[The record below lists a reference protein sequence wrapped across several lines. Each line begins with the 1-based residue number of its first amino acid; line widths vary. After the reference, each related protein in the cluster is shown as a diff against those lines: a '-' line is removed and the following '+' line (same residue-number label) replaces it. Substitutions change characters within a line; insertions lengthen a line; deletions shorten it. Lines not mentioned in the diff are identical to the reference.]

1 MRVLVTGASGYIG
14 HHVCLDAIGRGW
26 EVHALTRPGS
36 DLRGL
41 AVRRHD
47 VDAPTGASG
56 AAGAAGATGETASLD
71 AAMAAARPDVV
82 MHLASMVKAKPSP
95 GEIGPMVD
103 ANVGFG
109 ARLLDAMT
117 RHGCRR
123 LVNASTYWIHDAAGG
138 HDPNTLYAATK
149 LAFEQLIDFH
159 ARRGGLSAI
168 SLVLFDVYGPAD
180 WRGKL
185 LGVLASAMREGR
197 TLDLSPAE
205 QTLDMVHVRDVAA
218 GFAAAATRL
227 ATAAPGHERCSLG
240 GGERRTLREIV
251 ELAARLRGV
260 PVPARFGVRPYD
272 PFQVMTPVSSIER
285 LPGWAP
291 EVTLEQG
298 VAEALG

>member
-14 HHVCLDAIGRGW
+14 HHVCLDAIDRGW

-41 AVRRHD
+41 AVHRHD
-47 VDAPTGASG
+47 VDASKGAS
-56 AAGAAGATGETASLD
+56 ASFD

-82 MHLASMVKAKPSP
+82 MHLASMVKAKPTP
-95 GEIGPMVD
+95 DEIGPMVD

-109 ARLLDAMT
+109 ARLLEAMG

-123 LVNASTYWIHDAAGG
+123 FVNASTYWIHDAAGG

-185 LGVLASAMREGR
+185 LGVLSSAMREGR
-197 TLDLSPAE
+197 TLDLSRAE
-205 QTLDMVHVRDVAA
+205 QVLDMVHVRDVAA
-218 GFAAAATRL
+218 GFATAATRL
-227 ATAAPGHERCSLG
+227 ATAAPGHERHALS
-240 GGERRTLREIV
+240 GGERRTLRDIV

-260 PVPARFGVRPYD
+260 AVPARFGLRPYD
-272 PFQVMTPVSSIER
+272 SFQIMRPVSSIEP
-285 LPGWAP
+285 LPGWSP
-291 EVTLEQG
+291 SVTLEEG
-298 VAEALG
+298 IAEALG

>member
-14 HHVCLDAIGRGW
+14 HHVCLDALGRGW
-26 EVHALTRPGS
+26 DVHALARAGS

-41 AVRRHD
+41 PVHRHD
-47 VDAPTGASG
+47 IDASA
-56 AAGAAGATGETASLD
+56 ASLD
-71 AAMAAARPDVV
+71 VALATVRPDVV
-82 MHLASMVKAKPSP
+82 MHLASMVKARPSP
-95 GEIGPMVD
+95 EEVGPMVE

-123 LVNASTYWIHDAAGG
+123 LVNASTYWVHDAAGG

-149 LAFEQLIDFH
+149 LAFERLIDFH
-159 ARRGGLSAI
+159 ARREGLAAV

-197 TLDLSPAE
+197 TLDMSPAE
-205 QTLDMVHVRDVAA
+205 QVLDMVHVRDVAA
-218 GFAAAATRL
+218 GFALAATRL
-227 ATAAPGHERCSLG
+227 ADAPSGHGRFSLG
-240 GGERRTLREIV
+240 GGDRRTLREIV

-272 PFQVMTPVSSIER
+272 PFQVMTPVASIER

-291 EVTLEQG
+291 AVPLERG
-298 VAEALG
+298 VAESLG

>member
-14 HHVCLDAIGRGW
+14 HHVCLDAIRRGW
-26 EVHALTRPGS
+26 DVHALARPGS

-41 AVRRHD
+41 AVHRHD
-47 VDAPTGASG
+47 VDEST
-56 AAGAAGATGETASLD
+56 AAMD
-71 AAMAAARPDVV
+71 AAIHAARPDVV
-82 MHLASMVKAKPSP
+82 MHLASMVKARPSP
-95 GEIGPMVD
+95 DEIGPMVD

-109 ARLLDAMT
+109 ARLLDAMN

-123 LVNASTYWIHDAAGG
+123 FVNASTYWIHDAAGG

-149 LAFEQLIDFH
+149 LAFEQLLDFH
-159 ARRGGLSAI
+159 ARRGRLSAI

-185 LGVLASAMREGR
+185 LGVLSSAMREGR
-197 TLDLSPAE
+197 TLDMSPAE
-205 QTLDMVHVRDVAA
+205 QVLDMVHVRDVAA

-227 ATAAPGHERCSLG
+227 ATAPPGHERCSMG

-272 PFQVMTPVSSIER
+272 PFQIMRPVSGIEP
-285 LPGWAP
+285 LPGWSP
-291 EVTLEQG
+291 TVTLEQG
-298 VAEALG
+298 IAEALG

>member
-14 HHVCLDAIGRGW
+14 HHVCRDALRRGW
-26 EVHALTRPGS
+26 EVHALTRATS

-47 VDAPTGASG
+47 VEAS
-56 AAGAAGATGETASLD
+56 AASID
-71 AAMAAARPDVV
+71 AAIAAARPEVV
-82 MHLASMVKAKPSP
+82 LHLASMVKARPAP
-95 GEIGPMVD
+95 DDVGPMIE

-109 ARLLDAMT
+109 ARLLDAMG

-123 LVNASTYWIHDAAGG
+123 LVNASTFWVHDAAGG

-149 LAFEQLIDFH
+149 LAFERLVDFH
-159 ARRGGLSAI
+159 ARREGLAAV

-185 LGVLASAMREGR
+185 LGVLDSAMREGR
-197 TLDLSPAE
+197 TLDMSPAG
-205 QTLDMVHVRDVAA
+205 QTLDMVHVRDVAS
-218 GFAAAATRL
+218 GFAAAASRL
-227 ATAAPGHERCSLG
+227 MDAPHGHERFSLG

-260 PVPARFGVRPYD
+260 PTPARFGVRPYD
-272 PFQVMTPVSSIER
+272 PFQIMDPVSSVAP

-291 EVTLEQG
+291 TVTLEQG
-298 VAEALG
+298 IAESLGRREIDP